1 LSPGGDRDLR
11 GWEQIPSA
19 EAGIP
24 RRGHYRGN
32 AEGGAGSSPGWVEPP
47 RHGGFPGHGGFPRH
61 GGFPGHGGGGAGAP
75 PAGGGSRPPLDRP
88 FDINEVRERVE
99 AKGVASS
106 PRAGEGRE
114 ERERLT
120 YHGRLFDLFVLVSRG
135 DRLYIIDQHAS
146 HERLLY
152 DEFKTRRAVQ
162 PLLVPWQFETNE
174 DESAALARNLEG
186 YREIGIEIVATDAN
200 RWEIRSVPEAFRED
214 AESLI
219 ETVVELRGLSDELDR
234 RFTAQ
239 LACKAAV
246 KRGDILDE
254 ISAEELARRVLELDI
269 PRCPHGRPL
278 WYSLS
283 EAELLQLIG
292 RTH

>member
-1 LSPGGDRDLR
+1 
-11 GWEQIPSA
+11 
-19 EAGIP
+19 
-24 RRGHYRGN
+24 
-32 AEGGAGSSPGWVEPP
+32 
-47 RHGGFPGHGGFPRH
+47 H

-114 ERERLT
+114 GRERLT